1 MQQDNPASRLLKIL
15 EAGRRLDKQR
25 NCRECW
31 EELLDA
37 RGDTALLMSRLGRVM
52 ELPRL
57 TISALIAS
65 YPNQGE
71 TWKHWE
77 AQVSAAFM
85 VQNMHAEWKSFS
97 ANIDLH
103 SITYLKMA
111 ADLLNAKQQSRLLEQ
126 AELSAIRD
134 HVQAALNEVLDAD
147 LPNALKVQLSRC
159 IKRIIDALDDYQLT
173 GGIAVLEAAEASLGH
188 ASLDSEYRSFLQNTA
203 LGQRVLNAI
212 SAAANIV
219 TVSVGIPQLSV
230 VATQMLAQ
238 SAA

>member
-1 MQQDNPASRLLKIL
+1 M
-15 EAGRRLDKQR
+15 RLDKQR

-37 RGDTALLMSRLGRVM
+37 RGNTALLMSRLGRVM

-57 TISALIAS
+57 TISALMAS

-97 ANIDLH
+97 ANIDSH
-103 SITYLKMA
+103 SITYLRMA

-126 AELSAIRD
+126 AEVTAIRD
-134 HVQAALNEVLDAD
+134 RVQAVLDAVLEAD
-147 LPNALKVQLSRC
+147 LPPALKAQLVRC
-159 IKRIIDALDDYQLT
+159 IKRIIDALDEYQIT
-173 GGIAVLEAAEASLGH
+173 GGVAILEAAEASLGH
-188 ASLDSEYRSFLQNTA
+188 ASLDSEYKSFLQDTA
-203 LGQRVLNAI
+203 LGQRVLDAI

-219 TVSVGIPQLSV
+219 TVSIGVPQLSV
-230 VATQMLAQ
+230 VVTQLLAQ
-238 SAA
+238 AAT